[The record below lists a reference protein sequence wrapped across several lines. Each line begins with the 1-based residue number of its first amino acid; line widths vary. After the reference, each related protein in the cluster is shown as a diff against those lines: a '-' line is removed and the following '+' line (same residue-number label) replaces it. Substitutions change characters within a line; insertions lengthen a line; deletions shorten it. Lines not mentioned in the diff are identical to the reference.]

1 MLGALSDFP
10 EYQYTDH
17 VHDFEVKDVSR
28 PHRPAHAVMCYSA
41 GTLFKVIIV
50 GGEVGN
56 ALNLCRGLGAQRK
69 TMQGPALYPLDRI
82 ALSSRGVSYQSSRD
96 TACLP
101 ATSKRDRLARV
112 RAFCARWLRCMTTR
126 VHKVPLDM
134 AGEFFSPYGYDEA

>member
-69 TMQGPALYPLDRI
+69 TMQGQRFTRWIESHFPLEVCHTNQREI
-82 ALSSRGVSYQSSRD
+82 Q
-96 TACLP
+96 
-101 ATSKRDRLARV
+101 
-112 RAFCARWLRCMTTR
+112 RAFPPPPKET
-126 VHKVPLDM
+126 D
-134 AGEFFSPYGYDEA
+134 